1 MHKIQNISLYVT
13 TADSSRLVL
22 GDFLET
28 MAKLPLWSIWRQKLL
43 IYWREWTVGTILEY
57 TQLHHTICKV
67 SVPEDLFQ
75 AYNTRHSVQNRW
87 CLSFTEC
94 TQFPHAHNFLT
105 HPTSNFLTHPTCK
118 YPCLTYQQN
127 FLPRYWFFKGSPK
140 RKTNLHHCKTLGTF
154 GLFMFCSFFTSLAGY

>member
-1 MHKIQNISLYVT
+1 MEAKNFSFIDVSEQLEQSLSTHNFITLFARY
-13 TADSSRLVL
+13 
-22 GDFLET
+22 
-28 MAKLPLWSIWRQKLL
+28 
-43 IYWREWTVGTILEY
+43 
-57 TQLHHTICKV
+57 V

-94 TQFPHAHNFLT
+94 TQFPHTHNFLT

-140 RKTNLHHCKTLGTF
+140 RKTNLHHCKTLGAF
-154 GLFMFCSFFTSLAGY
+154 GLFMFCSFFTFLAGY